1 MIHQPVLLQE
11 VLTNL
16 DPKPGEI
23 FIDAT
28 INRGGHAKAIAER
41 LGTKGQLFGLDVDAE
56 ALVAARA
63 NLAEVACPVT
73 LFETN
78 FSQMVQVIP
87 EALRG
92 RINGLLLDLGFSS
105 EQMDNSGRGFSFRRD
120 EPLYM
125 TLAVNP
131 AEEALTAA
139 TIVNSWPEAKLVRVI
154 SEYGEERF
162 ARPIAKAIGLAR
174 RQEKIMTTFQLVA
187 VIKKAVPAWYTRQRL
202 HFATKTF
209 QALRIVTNDELTVLA
224 QTLPQAW
231 AILAPEGRL
240 GVISFHSLEA
250 RIVKNFF
257 QFLKRNEG
265 GSPVTKHAL
274 KPTYVEVKINPR
286 SRSAQLRVIKKTL

>member
-16 DPKPGEI
+16 DPKSGEI

-41 LGTKGQLFGLDVDAE
+41 LGEQGQLIGLDADRDAL
-56 ALVAARA
+56 AVARA
-63 NLAEVACPVT
+63 NLAGVACSVT

-78 FSQMVQVIP
+78 FSQLGQVIP
-87 EALRG
+87 ETIQG
-92 RINGLLLDLGFSS
+92 KVNGILLDLGFSS
-105 EQMDNSGRGFSFRRD
+105 EQMDDSGRGFSFRRD
-120 EPLYM
+120 EPLFM
-125 TLAVNP
+125 TLSAQP
-131 AEEALTAA
+131 AEGALTAA
-139 TIVNSWPEAKLVRVI
+139 TIINGWTEAELTRVI

-162 ARPIAKAIGLAR
+162 ARPIAKAIVLAR

-187 VIKKAVPAWYTRQRL
+187 VIKEAVPVWYTRQRL

-209 QALRIVTNDELTVLA
+209 QALRIATNDELTVLA

-231 AILAPEGRL
+231 SLLAPGGRL
-240 GVISFHSLEA
+240 AVISFHSLEA

-257 QFLKRNEG
+257 QFLDRSEEG
-265 GSPVTKHAL
+265 SLVTKHAL
-274 KPTYVEVKINPR
+274 KPTYAEVKSNPR
-286 SRSAQLRVIKKTL
+286 SRSAQLRVIKKIS